1 MPEIPEW
8 ASLRLAPERAV
19 PTILA
24 SILALSARPETEAGD
39 IGLVGFSFGAPQ
51 ALVAAS
57 DPSVAGHLSGVFG
70 FGGYR
75 DLAETLRFQMT
86 GHFRWQGED
95 LYLRP
100 DPYGRWVVAGNLLT
114 AVPEY
119 SDAEDVSAALLELA
133 TIAGDRRVEAWDA
146 SFDPVKESLRARIAT
161 PRRWLFDL
169 FAPPSGRDPT
179 PEEASSVVE
188 RMNEV
193 ARTAIPLLDPGPF
206 LPRVTVP
213 VRLMHGREDHLIPF
227 VETLKLVRE
236 MEGRTDARATITGLF
251 AHSEDSPVQSAVH
264 RAQDGL
270 VFLRALRSV
279 LVLV

>member
-1 MPEIPEW
+1 MDRSDGVVPATLFLPPSRHRPLPGWVVLHGVTRPGREHPAIQRFARALASTGAAVLMPEIPEW

-161 PRRWLFDL
+161 PRR
-169 FAPPSGRDPT
+169 P
-179 PEEASSVVE
+179 
-188 RMNEV
+188 
-193 ARTAIPLLDPGPF
+193 
-206 LPRVTVP
+206 
-213 VRLMHGREDHLIPF
+213 
-227 VETLKLVRE
+227 
-236 MEGRTDARATITGLF
+236 
-251 AHSEDSPVQSAVH
+251 
-264 RAQDGL
+264 
-270 VFLRALRSV
+270 
-279 LVLV
+279 